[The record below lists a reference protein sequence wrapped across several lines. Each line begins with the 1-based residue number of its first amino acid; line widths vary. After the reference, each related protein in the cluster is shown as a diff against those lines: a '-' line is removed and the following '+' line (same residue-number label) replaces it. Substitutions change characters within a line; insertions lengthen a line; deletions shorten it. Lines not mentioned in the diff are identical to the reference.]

1 MSLQTR
7 TETVSAAEVRYE
19 LEADSGLSDEAK
31 QALAGAAAAGGV
43 LEKRTTYR
51 ETSPIAIEKGAGWVL
66 AFLDNFRQL
75 LNAGITTQEMRIVAY
90 VLDKMEYGNLVC
102 LSQTATAKDF
112 NCSQQAISKHFKSL
126 EKRGFFVKSGGHL
139 FVNSTI
145 FAKGL
150 ATRMDEERRQ
160 HLAAAQDTRGGRF
173 KTTLKVKKVKA

>member
-7 TETVSAAEVRYE
+7 TETVPAHEIAHELDAE
-19 LEADSGLSDEAK
+19 SGLTDEAK
-31 QALAGAAAAGGV
+31 QALAGAAAAGGM
-43 LEKRTTYR
+43 LEKRITYR
-51 ETSPIAIEKGAGWVL
+51 ETSPVAIEKGAGWVM

-75 LNAGITTQEMRIVAY
+75 LDAGVTTQEMRIVAY

-112 NCSQQAISKHFKSL
+112 GCSQQAISKHFKSL
-126 EKRGFFVKSGGHL
+126 ERRGFFVKKNGHL

-150 ATRMDEERRQ
+150 ATRMDQERRQ
-160 HLAAAQDTRGGRF
+160 HLTAAQDTRGGRF
-173 KTTLKVKKVKA
+173 KTTLKVKQLKA